1 MEVAVAVKQAS
12 KGRRFCYLC
21 DLNKEYGKIV
31 SV

>member
-1 MEVAVAVKQAS
+1 MGAADAVKQAS

-21 DLNKEYGKIV
+21 GLNKEYEKIV

>member
-1 MEVAVAVKQAS
+1 MGTAAAAKQAA